1 MQGQRKRGL
10 LLAPLAGLIAAV
22 SFASFLGI
30 MDPAEPPGSSLMVIV
45 LGTVIGTIFALPTTL
60 LVLPFVRAERP
71 ERGWRSLLYLICCAV
86 LASFLS
92 PALLLVPLALARFA
106 QPGFMGQLIGYD
118 LTFGTFEAIGG
129 AVAAWVFYALT
140 YRRSSL
146 DGR

>member
-10 LLAPLAGLIAAV
+10 LFTPLAGLIAAV
-22 SFASFLGI
+22 SFAGFLGI

-71 ERGWRSLLYLICCAV
+71 ERGWRSLLYLICCAA

-92 PALLLVPLALARFA
+92 PALFLVPLALARFTL
-106 QPGFMGQLIGYD
+106 PGFMGQLIRYD
-118 LTFGTFEAIGG
+118 LAFGAFEAIGG
-129 AVAAWVFYALT
+129 AITGLGFYART
-140 YRRSSL
+140 YRRPSL
-146 DGR
+146 DRN